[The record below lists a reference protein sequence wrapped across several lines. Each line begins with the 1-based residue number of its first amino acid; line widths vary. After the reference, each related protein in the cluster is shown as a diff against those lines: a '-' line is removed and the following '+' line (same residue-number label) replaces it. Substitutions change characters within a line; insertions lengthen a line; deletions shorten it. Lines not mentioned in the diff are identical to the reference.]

1 MKLFAVSCSRRVVI
15 QNDKAKLASVDFF
28 SFLVYFLGTFPLL
41 SGLIFSVN
49 EPYKGTTVWHY
60 CRFESHETASLSS
73 CVMHKPYDAVCRQ
86 CRLRCVILTLFIFLL
101 LLFP

>member
-1 MKLFAVSCSRRVVI
+1 MQYHAQEGSSFKMTK
-15 QNDKAKLASVDFF
+15 QNWPVLIIF
-28 SFLVYFLGTFPLL
+28 SFLVYFLGTFPLI

>member
-1 MKLFAVSCSRRVVI
+1 MQYHAQEGSSFKMTK
-15 QNDKAKLASVDFF
+15 QNWPVLIIF
-28 SFLVYFLGTFPLL
+28 SFLVYFLGTFPWI